1 LYLNL
6 HKTHISEY
14 LKKIAKDLYNENM
27 MKKYFKMPV
36 KIQFKQVVISKFLN
50 IIVFNL
56 LWVGLVLG
64 RESLIYLTF
73 PSLLIYLACLIHIGN
88 LKLYQILLPALIGI
102 AIDSSLT
109 FFGIF
114 IFPESS
120 LIIPFWLIVLWINFS
135 TTLTLS
141 LSFIGKNKLVAFG
154 LGATALPFNYTVG
167 ERLGAVTFHEPYI
180 FSILILVLVWSI
192 SFPILFIVS
201 DENFIKRLR
210 IR

>member
-1 LYLNL
+1 
-6 HKTHISEY
+6 
-14 LKKIAKDLYNENM
+14 
-27 MKKYFKMPV
+27 MPV
-36 KIQFKQVVISKFLN
+36 KIQFKQIVTSKFLN

-56 LWVGLVLG
+56 LWIGLVLG
-64 RESLIYLTF
+64 RETLIHLTL
-73 PSLLIYLACLIHIGN
+73 PSLLIYLACLFRIGE
-88 LKLYQILLPALIGI
+88 LKVHQILIPALIGI
-102 AIDSSLT
+102 TIDSSLT

-167 ERLGAVTFHEPYI
+167 ERLGAVTFGDPYL
-180 FSILILVLVWSI
+180 FSILILALVWSV

-201 DENFIKRLR
+201 HENFIEKLK

>member
-1 LYLNL
+1 
-6 HKTHISEY
+6 
-14 LKKIAKDLYNENM
+14 
-27 MKKYFKMPV
+27 MPV
-36 KIQFKQVVISKFLN
+36 NIQFKKIVTSKFLN

-64 RESLIYLTF
+64 RESFIHLTLPGLLIYLTF
-73 PSLLIYLACLIHIGN
+73 LLRIGDLKIH
-88 LKLYQILLPALIGI
+88 QILLPAAIGI
-102 AIDSSLT
+102 TIDSSLT

-167 ERLGAVTFHEPYI
+167 ERLGAVTFGDPYL
-180 FSILILVLVWSI
+180 FSILVIALVWSV
-192 SFPILFIVS
+192 SFPILFMVS
-201 DENFIKRLR
+201 HENFIERLK

>member
-1 LYLNL
+1 MDRLSSGRNSLVYLTL
-6 HKTHISEY
+6 
-14 LKKIAKDLYNENM
+14 
-27 MKKYFKMPV
+27 P
-36 KIQFKQVVISKFLN
+36 
-50 IIVFNL
+50 
-56 LWVGLVLG
+56 
-64 RESLIYLTF
+64 SLI
-73 PSLLIYLACLIHIGN
+73 IYLACLLRFGD
-88 LKLYQILLPALIGI
+88 LKVHQILLPAAIGI
-102 AIDSSLT
+102 TIDSSLT

-114 IFPESS
+114 IFPELS

-167 ERLGAVTFHEPYI
+167 ERLGAVTFGEPYL
-180 FSILILVLVWSI
+180 FSILILVLVWSV

-201 DENFIKRLR
+201 DENFIKRLN

>member
-1 LYLNL
+1 
-6 HKTHISEY
+6 
-14 LKKIAKDLYNENM
+14 
-27 MKKYFKMPV
+27 MPV
-36 KIQFKQVVISKFLN
+36 KIQSKKIVTSKFLN

-56 LWVGLVLG
+56 LWLGLVLG
-64 RESLIYLTF
+64 RESFIYLTL
-73 PSLLIYLACLIHIGN
+73 PSLLIYLACLLRIGD
-88 LKLYQILLPALIGI
+88 LKLHQILIPAAIGI
-102 AIDSSLT
+102 TIDISLT

-120 LIIPFWLIVLWINFS
+120 LIIPFWLIILWINFS

-141 LSFIGKNKLVAFG
+141 LSFIGKSKLVAFG

-167 ERLGAVTFHEPYI
+167 ERLGAVTFGDPYL
-180 FSILILVLVWSI
+180 FSILVLAIVWSV

-201 DENFIKRLR
+201 HENFIERLK

>member
-1 LYLNL
+1 
-6 HKTHISEY
+6 
-14 LKKIAKDLYNENM
+14 
-27 MKKYFKMPV
+27 MKKYFKMPI
-36 KIQFKQVVISKFLN
+36 KIQLKQIVISKFLN

-56 LWVGLVLG
+56 LWIGLVLG
-64 RESLIYLTF
+64 RDSLIYLTL
-73 PSLLIYLACLIHIGN
+73 PSLLIYLACLLSISD
-88 LKLYQILLPALIGI
+88 LKVHQILLPALIGI
-102 AIDSSLT
+102 TIDSGLT

-114 IFPESS
+114 IFPESN

-141 LSFIGKNKLVAFG
+141 LSFIAKSKLVAFG

-167 ERLGAVTFHEPYI
+167 ERLGAVTFGEPYLL
-180 FSILILVLVWSI
+180 SILILVLIWSV

-201 DENFIKRLR
+201 HENFIKRLN

>member
-1 LYLNL
+1 
-6 HKTHISEY
+6 
-14 LKKIAKDLYNENM
+14 
-27 MKKYFKMPV
+27 MPV
-36 KIQFKQVVISKFLN
+36 KTQFKKIVTSKFLN

-64 RESLIYLTF
+64 RESLIHLTL
-73 PSLLIYLACLIHIGN
+73 PSLLIYLACILRIGD
-88 LKLYQILLPALIGI
+88 LKVHQILLPAAIGI
-102 AIDSSLT
+102 TIDSSLT

-114 IFPESS
+114 IFPESN
-120 LIIPFWLIVLWINFS
+120 LIIPFWLIVLWVNFS

-141 LSFIGKNKLVAFG
+141 LSFIGKNKLIAFG

-167 ERLGAVTFHEPYI
+167 ERLGAVTFGDPYL
-180 FSILILVLVWSI
+180 FSLLVIALVWSV

-201 DENFIKRLR
+201 HENFIKRLN

>member
-1 LYLNL
+1 
-6 HKTHISEY
+6 
-14 LKKIAKDLYNENM
+14 
-27 MKKYFKMPV
+27 MPV
-36 KIQFKQVVISKFLN
+36 KIQSKKIVTSKFLN

-56 LWVGLVLG
+56 LWLGLVLG
-64 RESLIYLTF
+64 RESLIYLTL
-73 PSLLIYLACLIHIGN
+73 PSLLIYLACLLRIGD
-88 LKLYQILLPALIGI
+88 LKVHQILIPAAIGI
-102 AIDSSLT
+102 TIDISLT

-120 LIIPFWLIVLWINFS
+120 LIIPFWLIILWINFS

-141 LSFIGKNKLVAFG
+141 LSFINKNKLVAFG

-167 ERLGAVTFHEPYI
+167 ERLGAVTFGDPYL
-180 FSILILVLVWSI
+180 FSILVLAIVWSV

-201 DENFIKRLR
+201 HENFIERLK